1 MSLQEKVLK
10 LKLEAALAVKHAN
23 GWQKLIDLYG
33 EEKATAFYTHLGL
46 NHLEKK
52 TFDFDGLTLHREP
65 TDLEK
70 RINLKA
76 LSEAFEQSEQRLVNQ
91 LMALRDKLITDAGKG
106 IIKLSPSDYHT
117 LTLDLPEQASEDLKE
132 ALEEIYARGRKLVL
146 EELRAQGARDLG
158 DVGDVAEDDLEFL
171 SDLGDVTASRVAND
185 VQSRAIGGAASLV
198 VLGIAASEIASR
210 LTEDLRAGSVS
221 YINNAASEAG
231 HAALGLGRD
240 AEGSNRSDVIREAYY
255 SAILDESVCEPCGEA
270 DGETGDPNEITPTPN
285 PSCLGS
291 ARCRCI
297 HVYVFEGEQ

>member
-1 MSLQEKVLK
+1 MSLQTKILN

-52 TFDFDGLTLHREP
+52 TVDFDGLTLHREP

-91 LMALRDKLITDAGKG
+91 LMVLRDKLITDAGKG

-117 LTLDLPEQASEDLKE
+117 LTLDLPTQASEDLKV
-132 ALEEIYARGRKLVL
+132 ALEEIYTRGRKLVL

-158 DVGDVAEDDLEFL
+158 DIGDAAEGDLEFL

-198 VLGIAASEIASR
+198 VLGIAANEIASR

-240 AEGSNRSDVIREAYY
+240 AEGSNRSGIVQEVYY
-255 SAILDESVCEPCGEA
+255 SSLLDDAACENCTA
-270 DGETGDPNEITPTPN
+270 VDGETGTLNDVTPVPN